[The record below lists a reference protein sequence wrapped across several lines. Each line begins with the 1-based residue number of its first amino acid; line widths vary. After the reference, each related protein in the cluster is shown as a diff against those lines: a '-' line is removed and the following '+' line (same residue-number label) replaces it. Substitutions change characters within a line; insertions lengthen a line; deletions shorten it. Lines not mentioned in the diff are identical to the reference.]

1 MNPQHIS
8 SPDDLVTTHEATRQ
22 GFLEQAFAKTEKAEA
37 YLEDAILLKE
47 ALDEVPHV
55 GSLIEM
61 HPIRD
66 HLMAAAGFSTKAQSH
81 LSDAELDESLGR
93 VLTSIAEKASDG
105 WRDEILYRYL
115 LTKGDSL
122 GGSMR
127 NLTGAMA
134 GEQLIKAILVP
145 LHQQGAEPAL
155 SRSDTGKIQS
165 ISWDDRVLLFDK
177 KPRFI
182 NKSVDVILLHASGS
196 AGPPINSPDSFLA
209 CGELK
214 GGIDPAGAD
223 EHWKTAKSALD
234 RIRTAFEDTPPSL
247 FFVAAAIQATMAVEI
262 FEQLETGA
270 LGHAANLTSPT
281 QLSDLASWLVSL

>member
-1 MNPQHIS
+1 
-8 SPDDLVTTHEATRQ
+8 
-22 GFLEQAFAKTEKAEA
+22 
-37 YLEDAILLKE
+37 
-47 ALDEVPHV
+47 
-55 GSLIEM
+55 
-61 HPIRD
+61 
-66 HLMAAAGFSTKAQSH
+66 
-81 LSDAELDESLGR
+81 
-93 VLTSIAEKASDG
+93 
-105 WRDEILYRYL
+105 
-115 LTKGDSL
+115 
-122 GGSMR
+122 MR

-145 LHQQGAEPAL
+145 LHQKGAEPAI
-155 SRSDTGKIQS
+155 SRSATGKIQS
-165 ISWDDRVLLFDK
+165 ISWDERVLLFDK

-182 NKSVDVILLHASGS
+182 NKSVDVILLNASGS
-196 AGPPINSPDSFLA
+196 AVPPINSPDSFLA

-234 RIRTAFEDTPPSL
+234 RIRTAFKNTPPSL
-247 FFVAAAIQATMAVEI
+247 FFVAAAIQAAMAVEI